1 LHRVQ
6 EVLLP
11 TCVGNYLCNKL
22 LEFLPFGGRYAVL
35 FAELIDPAWFWY
47 FGLRPINTG
56 PPPFF

>member
-1 LHRVQ
+1 
-6 EVLLP
+6 
-11 TCVGNYLCNKL
+11 L